1 LTSIHRFG
9 PFELRPQARLL
20 LKDGHP
26 LEVGARAFDLLLTL
40 LEHRDRLVT
49 KSELLDLVWP
59 GVIVEENNL
68 QVQVSALRRILGQDA
83 IKTIPGRG
91 YRFALEVDQ
100 ASGEAFAADGVAS
113 IDTLPRPLTSFLG
126 RESALAEFG
135 RLVDDNRLVTL
146 TAVGGSG
153 KTRLAIELAR
163 SKLTSFTDGVWFVDL
178 APVVAPDR
186 VALTVAATL
195 GVREEPDR
203 PIVDSVCA
211 RLERKRALLV
221 LDNCEHLIDACAG
234 FVESLLAHTA
244 STTVLA
250 TSRER
255 LGIAGEHA
263 VVVRPLASEEAV
275 RLFVDRARLAA
286 PDFAPA
292 SDTRPAIEDI
302 CRRLEGLPLAIE
314 LAAARVKVLSV
325 DEINARL
332 DDRFRLL
339 TAGSRAQLRH
349 QTLRGVIDWSYEQ
362 LEPREQQ
369 VFRQLSVFAGGWT
382 LAAATAVTG
391 LSDDFETIE
400 TLSRLV
406 DKSLILVER
415 QASGQPRYRML
426 ETVRTIAEDQLEL
439 AREPHQARARH
450 LAHFVSLAD
459 ALPEWRTAKEIPA
472 FERLDAEL
480 DNMLAALHWCS
491 DSASGAEVGLRLVL
505 ALRRYL
511 GHRGHVRLGRS
522 LVEHWLAHPDMPS
535 SGPLRAQALLAAGS
549 FAQDAGDESAA
560 SAYLTSA
567 LATARDA
574 GDRDVEIESL
584 RHLGSIERTRGSL
597 VESRSLLE
605 QSLALARACGTP
617 FDVASAL
624 VDIGE
629 GCRMER
635 DLDGAAARYEEGVA
649 ILRRHGIAI
658 TETVLNLVTIADER
672 RDYATA
678 GRHLREAVVES
689 RARSSRYLDWC
700 VLQHAAALAAAV
712 GDAPFAA
719 RAWGAL
725 ESVAA
730 ATGLV
735 LQRADVDYLMDR
747 LGRARRALGEQAFE
761 EACAAGRALSP
772 EVGVAEVGAWLERCL
787 GSADAASTGTA
798 NVKP

>member
-1 LTSIHRFG
+1 LAAIHHFG
-9 PFELRPQARLL
+9 PFELRPQTRLL
-20 LKDGHP
+20 LKDGSP
-26 LEVGARAFDLLLTL
+26 VELGARAFDLLQALI
-40 LEHRDRLVT
+40 ERRDRLVT
-49 KSELLDLVWP
+49 KTELLDLVWP

-68 QVQVSALRRILGQDA
+68 QVQVSTLRKILGQEA
-83 IKTIPGRG
+83 IKTVPGRG
-91 YRFALEVDQ
+91 YRFALELD
-100 ASGEAFAADGVAS
+100 EAAPDVAAGAGGPPIS
-113 IDTLPRPLTSFLG
+113 ALPRLLTSFVG
-126 RESALAEFG
+126 RESELDEYG
-135 RLVDDNRLVTL
+135 RLLDGERLVTL

-163 SKLTSFTDGVWFVDL
+163 SKLASFPDGIWFVDL
-178 APVVAPDR
+178 APVAAPER
-186 VALTVAATL
+186 VTLTVAATL

-203 PIVDSVCA
+203 PILDTLCA
-211 RLERKRALLV
+211 RLERKHALLV
-221 LDNCEHLIDACAG
+221 LDNCEHVVAACAA
-234 FVESLLAHTA
+234 FVEALLAHTA
-244 STTVLA
+244 NVMVLA

-263 VVVRPLASEEAV
+263 VVVRPLEASESV
-275 RLFVDRARLAA
+275 RLFVDRARLVAS
-286 PDFAPA
+286 DFVPA
-292 SDTRPAIEDI
+292 SDTQLAVEGI

-332 DDRFRLL
+332 EDRFRLL
-339 TAGSRAQLRH
+339 TSSGRAQPRH

-369 VFRQLSVFAGGWT
+369 AFRRLSVFAGGWT

-391 LSDDFETIE
+391 SSDEFETIE
-400 TLSRLV
+400 TLTRLV
-406 DKSLILVER
+406 DKSLVLVER
-415 QASGQPRYRML
+415 AASGQPRYRML
-426 ETVRTIAEDQLEL
+426 ETVRAYAEEQLEL
-439 AREPHQARARH
+439 AGETREVRARH
-450 LAHFVSLAD
+450 LAHFVSLAET
-459 ALPEWRTAKEIPA
+459 LPKWSTLEEIPA

-480 DNMLAALHWCS
+480 DNMLAALHWCAH
-491 DSASGAEVGLRLVL
+491 SASGAEVGLRLVL

-511 GHRGHVRLGRS
+511 TDRGHLRLGRS
-522 LVEHWLAHPDMPS
+522 LVEHWLAHPDLRS

-549 FAQDAGDESAA
+549 FAEDAGDESAA

-567 LATARDA
+567 LAIARDA
-574 GDRDVEIESL
+574 GDRDVEIHSL
-584 RHLGSIERTRGSL
+584 RCLGSTERTRGNL
-597 VESRSLLE
+597 GQARSFLE
-605 QSLALARACGTP
+605 QSLALARACGSP
-617 FDVASAL
+617 YDVAAAL
-624 VDIGE
+624 VDSGE
-629 GCRMER
+629 VCRMEE

-649 ILRRHGIAI
+649 ILRRHGLEI
-658 TETVLNLVTIADER
+658 TTSVLNLVTIADER

-678 GRHLREAVVES
+678 GRYLREAVVES

-735 LQRADVDYLMDR
+735 LQRADVDYLIER
-747 LGRARRALGEQAFE
+747 IGRARRALGEQAFE
-761 EACAAGRALSP
+761 EACAAGRVLSP
-772 EVGVAEVGAWLERCL
+772 EDGVAEVGVWLERYL
-787 GSADAASTGTA
+787 ASANAASAGTA